1 MGLSLKQP
9 EWLRMSLESSL
20 VLRRHIPRRLVL
32 AAPLSMIVEAS
43 GMEAQRLSALE
54 DLGVT
59 ELENRTHHV
68 QGIVV
73 DGGTLWVS
81 SVSKPAEAGYLHEF
95 NLHDGTHRAT
105 VEIQE
110 GTRYHPGGIDQ
121 DGDTL
126 WVPVAEYRPLSTST
140 MLQIDKR
147 SRKVVSRFEV
157 EDHIGCVAV
166 CGDRLIGGNW
176 DARHFYYWSR
186 DGRLLD
192 KKENPGKVAYQDLK
206 YGDGML
212 LASGNVSREEGA
224 IDWLDPDTLQ
234 LRKRILS
241 GKTDRGVR
249 FTNEGM
255 AVVDGKLYLLPEDG
269 PSRLF
274 VFKL

>member
-1 MGLSLKQP
+1 LPYGVTFPGALF
-9 EWLRMSLESSL
+9 
-20 VLRRHIPRRLVL
+20 L

-43 GMEAQRLSALE
+43 GMDTQRLSALE
-54 DLGVT
+54 ELRVT
-59 ELENRTHHV
+59 ALENKTHHV

-73 DGGTLWVS
+73 DGATLWVS
-81 SVSKPAEAGYLHEF
+81 SVSKPSLAGFLHEF
-95 NLHDGTHRAT
+95 DLHSGSHRAT
-105 VEIQE
+105 VEIHE
-110 GTRYHPGGIDQ
+110 GARFHPGGMDQ
-121 DGDTL
+121 DADTL
-126 WVPVAEYRPLSTST
+126 WIPVAEYRRQSTST
-140 MLQIDKR
+140 LLQISKQ

-157 EDHIGCVAV
+157 DDHIGCVAV

-176 DARHFYYWSR
+176 DARHFYYWNR
-186 DGRLLD
+186 EGKLLG

-206 YGDGML
+206 YDDGML
-212 LASGNVSREEGA
+212 LASGNVSRDEGA

-241 GKTDRGVR
+241 GTTDRGVR

-274 VFKL
+274 VFRL